1 LVWDEAQGSC
11 DQTFPVSP
19 VRVRQRAEHFGLL
32 AVTDH
37 AGYMVLRLTRYPAW
51 QVTVNGRVVTDLPK
65 REDGLLAVPVL
76 EGPVVLSVDWTTT
89 PDVMA
94 GRWIS
99 GISALIVLALTGLWA
114 YQRHANRQRRVGSQL
129 K

>member
-1 LVWDEAQGSC
+1 
-11 DQTFPVSP
+11 
-19 VRVRQRAEHFGLL
+19 
-32 AVTDH
+32 
-37 AGYMVLRLTRYPAW
+37 
-51 QVTVNGRVVTDLPK
+51 VVTDLPK

-99 GISALIVLALTGLWA
+99 GISALIVLALAGLWA